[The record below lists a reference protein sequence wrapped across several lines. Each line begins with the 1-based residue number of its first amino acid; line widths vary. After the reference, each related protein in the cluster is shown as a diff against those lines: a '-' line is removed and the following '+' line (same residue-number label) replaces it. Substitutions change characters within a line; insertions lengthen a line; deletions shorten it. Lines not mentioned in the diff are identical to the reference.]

1 MRAVRWHSGGIV
13 HVLGV
18 GLVSRLGSRTRSRR
32 QMVLQT
38 ANLRIARMASFHLQQ
53 LMGKL
58 GGVSLS
64 NWGHT
69 HNSHIYVQRNE
80 RWYRWG

>member
-1 MRAVRWHSGGIV
+1 MRGVHWHSGGTV
-13 HVLGV
+13 HVVGV
-18 GLVSRLGSRTRSRR
+18 GLGSRTRSRR
-32 QMVLQT
+32 QTVLKT
-38 ANLRIARMASFHLQQ
+38 ANVRIVRMASFHLQQ
-53 LMGKL
+53 LMG
-58 GGVSLS
+58 VS

>member
-1 MRAVRWHSGGIV
+1 MRGVHWHSGGIV

-38 ANLRIARMASFHLQQ
+38 ATLWIARMASFHLQQ

-58 GGVSLS
+58 GGVS

-69 HNSHIYVQRNE
+69 HNAHIYVRRNE